1 MIWNLI
7 MNARLFWKQSTKK
20 FGHHQMHQYQS
31 FSRIPSNFLGKMTAI
46 IDASGKKLMHSFN
59 KWNVKN
65 CRCFNLIEGASSL
78 DLILSAPDISAQTF
92 HYGEISPH
100 VPICPVDVL
109 GHKYISSQWTFQHW
123 YFSAQEL
130 ILIIFSTDAFAR
142 RECSLL
148 LPPVKEGRGI
158 IQLRYA
164 PRS

>member
-1 MIWNLI
+1 MIWILI
-7 MNARLFWKQSTKK
+7 MNVQKK

-100 VPICPVDVL
+100 VPICP
-109 GHKYISSQWTFQHW
+109 WTFWGTRIFPLSGH
-123 YFSAQEL
+123 FSTGTFLHRNFWAQRHFNL
-130 ILIIFSTDAFAR
+130 GMFRQGDIFSPLMFWHTVR
-142 RECSLL
+142 
-148 LPPVKEGRGI
+148 
-158 IQLRYA
+158 A
-164 PRS
+164 PS